1 MVTLI
6 DLDQMKVRLYTS
18 ESFEE
23 KKHERI
29 DSEAHQIVDRV
40 SQKLAANQS
49 QKSLEDLHLSS
60 ISRSSGDSAFTS
72 PRSTT
77 VQSVVS
83 SPGFSRPLSVG
94 NEVPDEALYGGGH
107 PSIDEEREIT
117 GNFILVLC
125 CVHQWLLTACAD
137 MDAPSEFIKQM
148 IHRVLQAPPIL
159 RKAVLQQG
167 LRVLQQWSLFVIT
180 YLPKTMDGEDGLSN
194 HKGLKLIQ
202 VFGVFCQFSS
212 SCSNVQTTE

>member
-6 DLDQMKVRLYTS
+6 DLDQMKVRRYTS

-40 SQKLAANQS
+40 SQKLAAHQT
-49 QKSLEDLHLSS
+49 QKSLEDLRLSS
-60 ISRSSGDSAFTS
+60 ISGSSGDSAFIS
-72 PRSTT
+72 PRSTN
-77 VQSVVS
+77 VQSAVS
-83 SPGFSRPLSVG
+83 TPGSSRPLQVG

-117 GNFILVLC
+117 GNIILVSW
-125 CVHQWLLTACAD
+125 CVHQLTVYAD
-137 MDAPSEFIKQM
+137 MDSPSEFIKQM

-167 LRVLQQWSLFVIT
+167 LRVLQRWSHFLIS